1 MFDFHMFQ
9 ILNLFCLGIY
19 PNISPFKR
27 TFAFDYFT
35 VNHQKGVNV
44 SGGPPISLGMSGV
57 LDTLKLLI
65 FLIALFSKYDRL
77 SFS

>member
-1 MFDFHMFQ
+1 MSLSSFSALPYLWCQAIDFMFDFHMFQ

-19 PNISPFKR
+19 PIISPFKR

-44 SGGPPISLGMSGV
+44 SGGPPISLCM
-57 LDTLKLLI
+57 
-65 FLIALFSKYDRL
+65 
-77 SFS
+77 